1 MPIIVGMYETINVA
15 NAAANENAAVIFRTE
30 IHLLRVNLSIR
41 PYSSL
46 PGPDDLLKVPTV

>member
-1 MPIIVGMYETINVA
+1 MPIFVGMYETINVA
-15 NAAANENAAVIFRTE
+15 NAAANENATVIFRTE

-46 PGPDDLLKVPTV
+46 PGPDALFKVPTV